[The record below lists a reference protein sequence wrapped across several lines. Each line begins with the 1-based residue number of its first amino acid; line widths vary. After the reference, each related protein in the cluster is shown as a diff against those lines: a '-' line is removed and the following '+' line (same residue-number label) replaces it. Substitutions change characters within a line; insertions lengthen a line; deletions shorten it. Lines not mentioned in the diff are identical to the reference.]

1 MDRIKRAKW
10 AYVTLALAMVA
21 LGLCLIIFPG
31 ASLRTI
37 CCLIGVVCMVFGVIK
52 FIGYFSR
59 DIYGLAFQFDF
70 ALGIFAL
77 VLGIL
82 LLIHPGNLI
91 SLVQFVTGLFILI
104 DSIFKFQTSLDAKRF
119 GLTRWWTILLVAIV
133 SAAAG
138 LLLVFNPFGGAKA
151 LMVLLGVTLIA
162 GGLQNL
168 IVVLYTVKYRDN
180 ISHDFDIVYD
190 E

>member
-1 MDRIKRAKW
+1 M
-10 AYVTLALAMVA
+10 
-21 LGLCLIIFPG
+21 
-31 ASLRTI
+31 
-37 CCLIGVVCMVFGVIK
+37 
-52 FIGYFSR
+52 
-59 DIYGLAFQFDF
+59 
-70 ALGIFAL
+70 
-77 VLGIL
+77 LGIL
-82 LLIHPGNLI
+82 LLIHPGNLS

>member
-82 LLIHPGNLI
+82 LLIHPGNLS

-104 DSIFKFQTSLDAKRF
+104 DSIFKPA
-119 GLTRWWTILLVAIV
+119 WTP
-133 SAAAG
+133 SG
-138 LLLVFNPFGGAKA
+138 S
-151 LMVLLGVTLIA
+151 
-162 GGLQNL
+162 
-168 IVVLYTVKYRDN
+168 D
-180 ISHDFDIVYD
+180 
-190 E
+190 